1 MAARRLLPYVL
12 AVAAFAVAF
21 SIAYGEPPPQEP
33 PKPGVTVTGT
43 L

>member
-1 MAARRLLPYVL
+1 MPYVL

-21 SIAYGEPPPQEP
+21 AIAYGDPPPKQGTE
-33 PKPGVTVTGT
+33 PGVTVTAS